1 MQLTV
6 FCLPLSVH
14 DSFSL
19 CLCSITAKHTGGVP
33 EESFGSLPEVGTEP
47 CCSLFSHLH
56 PHFPQ
61 NHCVTAQLYRL
72 TECEKTALS
81 LYFSQSFIF
90 TCIICTVC
98 HLSYAVYAV
107 TSYHEYVLKVKF
119 ILEKSFSNTH
129 TCDIW
134 YFYTCYSS
142 WRLWYSLQP
151 RLRRVRSMFYK
162 LIRWNG
168 PNIHNL
174 SHW

>member
-1 MQLTV
+1 MT
-6 FCLPLSVH
+6 P
-14 DSFSL
+14 SL
-19 CLCSITAKHTGGVP
+19 CVSVASLRSTQ
-33 EESFGSLPEVGTEP
+33 EEYQRKALGAFQRLGLSHAA
-47 CCSLFSHLH
+47 LFSHLH

-72 TECEKTALS
+72 TECEQTALS
-81 LYFSQSFIF
+81 LYFYQSFIF
-90 TCIICTVC
+90 TCIICTVR